1 MVASNGALAADL
13 ASASDSSGARLKLK
27 PEKHDFGGV
36 TETQQSAPLTV
47 TATNKSGA
55 ASIVFSSIVASAP
68 FEIQTDG
75 CSGVPLD
82 AGKSCEVQVRF
93 HPTSVG
99 HVKDKKGLTFTDSGK
114 KSPQQVAL
122 EGDGI
127 PLTPTATPTMTPTP
141 SATPTPTISPSPTP
155 STTRTASGTATATPS
170 PPPTATPSLGATPTS
185 STSATATSTPTV
197 TCTPNPHPTPFVAGL
212 VLIAGGQAS
221 DGTALNSAEVFNPA
235 TNMFTLTT
243 APALGGS
250 NMNDGRYSHA
260 AAAVATNDSA
270 EVLVTGGFDATG
282 VAKSTESFS
291 FSTNQ
296 FSLGPEM
303 SDSRQGHT
311 ATFLLGTTNVLV
323 AGGKNASGT
332 VLRSAEIIGAG
343 AVAST
348 MNAARVNAAASVEKL
363 DEFFMRDSCPDR
375 ALITGGSDGVSALQ
389 SAELFDPNANTFT
402 LTDDVSLGG
411 NQMNAARVFHTA
423 TLVVNSGNLKILITG
438 GEGVAGVAQASAEI
452 FDVASDKFTLT
463 TDLGGT
469 AMNDARA
476 KHTATAIGP
485 AAESTTVLIAGGID
499 SSGNALATAE
509 VFDLSTNSFTKVGSM
524 HSARFDHAAAL
535 LSNGKILITGG
546 EDGSGTTLNT
556 AEIFDP
562 VTNQFTLTTDA
573 SLGGNNMNVARKL
586 HTATAY

>member
-1 MVASNGALAADL
+1 MVAYDAAGAADSV
-13 ASASDSSGARLKLK
+13 SALPDANSNSVGVLKLK
-27 PEKHDFGGV
+27 PEKHDFGHVIEMLPSG
-36 TETQQSAPLTV
+36 PLTV
-47 TATNKSGA
+47 TATNKSKS

-82 AGKSCEVQVRF
+82 AGKFCEVKVLY
-93 HPTSVG
+93 HPTIVG
-99 HVKDKKGLTFTDSGK
+99 KVKDKNGLTFTDSGK
-114 KSPQQVAL
+114 NSPQHVVL

-127 PLTPTATPTMTPTP
+127 LPSPTATATPSTTATATPSISPTATPSTGATPTMTRT
-141 SATPTPTISPSPTP
+141 ATPTPTIT
-155 STTRTASGTATATPS
+155 
-170 PPPTATPSLGATPTS
+170 ATPTS
-185 STSATATSTPTV
+185 STTATATLTATA
-197 TCTPNPHPTPFVAGL
+197 TCTADPHPTPFIAGR

-250 NMNDGRYSHA
+250 NMNDARYSHG
-260 AAAVATNDSA
+260 A
-270 EVLVTGGFDATG
+270 EAYTITGPTLILVTGGFDATG
-282 VAKSTESFS
+282 VAKSTEIFS
-291 FSTNQ
+291 GITNQ
-296 FSLGPEM
+296 FSLGPDM

-311 ATFLLGTTNVLV
+311 ATFLFGNTKVLV
-323 AGGKNASGT
+323 AGGKDANGS
-332 VLRSAEIIGAG
+332 VLKSAEIAGGA
-343 AVAST
+343 AST
-348 MNAARVNAAASVEKL
+348 MNTQRVNAAAFSEKL
-363 DEFFMRDSCPDR
+363 YDRNFFSCPGK
-375 ALITGGSDGVSALQ
+375 AVITGGSDGVSALQ
-389 SAELFDPNANTFT
+389 SAELFDPSTNSFT
-402 LTDDVSLGG
+402 PTDDVSLGG
-411 NQMNAARVFHTA
+411 SQMNAARTLHTA
-423 TLVVNSGNLKILITG
+423 TLLTNSGSHRVLVAG
-438 GEGVAGVAQASAEI
+438 GEGAAGIAQSSAEI
-452 FDVASDKFTLT
+452 FDPATNKFTLT

-485 AAESTTVLIAGGID
+485 TTILIAGGID

-509 VFDLSTNSFTKVGSM
+509 VFDLSTNSFTAVGSM

-562 VTNQFTLTTDA
+562 VTNKFTLTTDA